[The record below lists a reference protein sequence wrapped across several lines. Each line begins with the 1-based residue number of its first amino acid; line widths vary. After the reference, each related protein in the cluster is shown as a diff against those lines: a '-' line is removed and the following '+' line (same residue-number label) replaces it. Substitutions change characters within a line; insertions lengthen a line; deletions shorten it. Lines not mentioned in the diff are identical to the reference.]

1 MELDCF
7 HLIITIQ
14 SSMIITENND
24 IIFKMEIG
32 QPIHGYSEIIMFF
45 GEHPPDNNLDNRE
58 YALYF

>member
-24 IIFKMEIG
+24 NILKMDVG
-32 QPIHGYSEIIMFF
+32 QPIHGYNEIIMFV
-45 GEHPPDNNLDNRE
+45 G
-58 YALYF
+58 

>member
-24 IIFKMEIG
+24 NIFKIDVG

-45 GEHPPDNNLDNRE
+45 G
-58 YALYF
+58 

>member
-7 HLIITIQ
+7 HLIVTIQ

-24 IIFKMEIG
+24 IFKMDIG

-45 GEHPPDNNLDNRE
+45 G
-58 YALYF
+58 